1 MVGPSITQPA
11 PGRASSRLRASM
23 ADGSFEGYASLFG
36 QEDMSRD
43 VVLPGAFR
51 GSLRARGTRGIKL
64 LFQHDANQPIGLWLD
79 LSEDARGLFV
89 RGRLLTEIDRARE
102 VLALLRAGAIDGLSI
117 GFRALK
123 GRRDRRTGARL
134 LERIDLWEI
143 SIVTFPMLP
152 GARVRAIK
160 ADRHARPRSRDRPK
174 VAGLN
179 SAAHSTHQRA
189 P

>member
-1 MVGPSITQPA
+1 MAEPIISQPV
-11 PGRASSRLRASM
+11 PGRASSPLRAST

-36 QEDMSRD
+36 KEDMSRD

-51 GSLRARGTRGIKL
+51 SSLRTRGTRGIKL

-79 LSEDARGLFV
+79 LYEDANGLFV
-89 RGRLLTEIDRARE
+89 RGRLLPEIDRARD
-102 VLALLRAGAIDGLSI
+102 VLALMRAGAIDGLSI
-117 GFRALK
+117 GFRTLK

-143 SIVTFPMLP
+143 SIVTFPMLA
-152 GARVRAIK
+152 GARVSAIK
-160 ADRHARPRSRDRPK
+160 SDRPTRPRSRDGPKRGRP
-174 VAGLN
+174 N
-179 SAAHSTHQRA
+179 AATHATHQRA